1 MIIQNKKVNGLS
13 KGSNK
18 LVDVKC
24 DVCGIIKERQ
34 FNSSNKRKKHFCCKE
49 CESKYKEK
57 EVRQKMNALVGMD
70 FVEYLQREYIDNKK
84 TIRQL
89 AKMIYNNEKMQS
101 SVLRWLHK
109 FEIPLRQGGEA
120 VAVQW
125 INNEERRKKTSEL
138 AKKNLLNPEVRAKM
152 AEYQKTAEYRE
163 KSSIVKRG
171 NLNPMYGKRGE
182 LNPKYDKSISLEE
195 RIKNRKTYFDI
206 EFRKAVMLKYDYT
219 CQKCGKRQEKNM
231 IAHHIFGYRNNP
243 ALRYA
248 PENGIVFCKKCHVAF
263 HKQFGIK
270 DNNSEQLREFLQG

>member
-1 MIIQNKKVNGLS
+1 MIIQNEKVKGLS

-18 LVDVKC
+18 FVDVQC
-24 DVCGIIKERQ
+24 DVCGKITERRY
-34 FNSSNKRKKHFCCKE
+34 NAVSKYNNHFCSKE
-49 CESKYKEK
+49 CESTYRENK
-57 EVRQKMNALVGMD
+57 VRQKMNVLVGMD
-70 FVEYLQREYIDNKK
+70 FKEYLQREYIDNKK

-125 INNEERRKKTSEL
+125 LNNEERRKKTSEL

-152 AEYQKTAEYRE
+152 AEYQKTEEYRE

-182 LNPKYDKSISLEE
+182 LNPRYDKSIPLEE
-195 RIKNRKTYFDI
+195 RISNRKTYFDI

-231 IAHHIFGYRNNP
+231 IAHHIFGFRNNP
-243 ALRYA
+243 ALRYT
-248 PENGIVFCKKCHVAF
+248 PENGIVFCKKCHIAF
-263 HKQFGIK
+263 HKQFGTK
-270 DNNSEQLREFLQG
+270 DNNSEQLREFLQ

>member
-1 MIIQNKKVNGLS
+1 MIIQNEKVNGLS

-24 DVCGIIKERQ
+24 DVCGTIKERQ

-182 LNPKYDKSISLEE
+182 LNPKYDKSIPLEE

-219 CQKCGKRQEKNM
+219 CQKCGKTTK
-231 IAHHIFGYRNNP
+231 IA
-243 ALRYA
+243 AL
-248 PENGIVFCKKCHVAF
+248 
-263 HKQFGIK
+263 
-270 DNNSEQLREFLQG
+270 

>member
-1 MIIQNKKVNGLS
+1 MIIQNEKVNGLS

-24 DVCGIIKERQ
+24 DVCGTIKERQ

-109 FEIPLRQGGEA
+109 F
-120 VAVQW
+120 
-125 INNEERRKKTSEL
+125 
-138 AKKNLLNPEVRAKM
+138 
-152 AEYQKTAEYRE
+152 
-163 KSSIVKRG
+163 
-171 NLNPMYGKRGE
+171 
-182 LNPKYDKSISLEE
+182 
-195 RIKNRKTYFDI
+195 
-206 EFRKAVMLKYDYT
+206 
-219 CQKCGKRQEKNM
+219 
-231 IAHHIFGYRNNP
+231 
-243 ALRYA
+243 
-248 PENGIVFCKKCHVAF
+248 
-263 HKQFGIK
+263 
-270 DNNSEQLREFLQG
+270 